1 MLPPSIRAAQS
12 MSQMACDHL
21 HLLKACNIRINWEG
35 ERGENMYRGATGKWN
50 DKGISGNDFFTWNL
64 GGLNMNVFIELHTIS
79 CVFNMKLY
87 IKESS
92 LGLFKYE

>member
-50 DKGISGNDFFTWNL
+50 DKGITANDFFYL
-64 GGLNMNVFIELHTIS
+64 EPGRIE
-79 CVFNMKLY
+79 
-87 IKESS
+87 
-92 LGLFKYE
+92 YERFY